1 MSKLQVRLSQIL
13 QRLTTERLGAK
24 DFLGSAKSGHT
35 AVGSILK
42 VESSLSLSRSK
53 DLLLRRCIFWD
64 KNLKAEKQL
73 FIDNDARTLEKFI
86 AWGKYYKE
94 SVSNIQKVREREREL
109 IEKHQSKSK
118 WQIHHII
125 FFGKNISFKKKLF

>member
-42 VESSLSLSRSK
+42 VESSLSLSFSIKRFIVTK
-53 DLLLRRCIFWD
+53 MHILR
-64 KNLKAEKQL
+64 
-73 FIDNDARTLEKFI
+73 
-86 AWGKYYKE
+86 
-94 SVSNIQKVREREREL
+94 
-109 IEKHQSKSK
+109 
-118 WQIHHII
+118 
-125 FFGKNISFKKKLF
+125 

>member
-1 MSKLQVRLSQIL
+1 MGKLQVRLSQIL

-94 SVSNIQKVREREREL
+94 SVSTIQKVRERERERVDRKASVK
-109 IEKHQSKSK
+109 IKMTNTSHNFFWQKH
-118 WQIHHII
+118 
-125 FFGKNISFKKKLF
+125 FF

>member
-42 VESSLSLSRSK
+42 VESSLSLFLDQK
-53 DLLLRRCIFWD
+53 IYCY
-64 KNLKAEKQL
+64 E
-73 FIDNDARTLEKFI
+73 DAYFEIKI
-86 AWGKYYKE
+86 
-94 SVSNIQKVREREREL
+94 
-109 IEKHQSKSK
+109 
-118 WQIHHII
+118 
-125 FFGKNISFKKKLF
+125 